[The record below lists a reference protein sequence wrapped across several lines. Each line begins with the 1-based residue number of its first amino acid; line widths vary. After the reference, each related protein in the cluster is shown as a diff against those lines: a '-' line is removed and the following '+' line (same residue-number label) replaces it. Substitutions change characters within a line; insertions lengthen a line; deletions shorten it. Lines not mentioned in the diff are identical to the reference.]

1 MLRWNHDSTI
11 EKWTAATDVVKSEV
25 FINKYISASKEI
37 SLFDNSEK
45 KNSKFEGVYG
55 CNCPSYKKV
64 R

>member
-37 SLFDNSEK
+37 SLFDNSEEK
-45 KNSKFEGVYG
+45 KTVNLKE
-55 CNCPSYKKV
+55 CTAATALLIKK
-64 R
+64 